1 MAIKP
6 GDCII
11 KLKDLEVGFEVIKD
25 WDGRNKEVPRF
36 EPFWGN
42 FLRHVKDTTE
52 WKAGW
57 DAYDKNFEQKLNE
70 FNATYKQTKK
80 WSDRYIKFKT
90 HSDLTFFVLRWT

>member
-36 EPFWGN
+36 EPFWITFSGMSKT
-42 FLRHVKDTTE
+42 LPSGRP
-52 WKAGW
+52 AGMHMIRTLSR
-57 DAYDKNFEQKLNE
+57 N
-70 FNATYKQTKK
+70 
-80 WSDRYIKFKT
+80 
-90 HSDLTFFVLRWT
+90 